1 MLRLM
6 MGALFMA
13 CCAAG
18 VTYAADIYQWK
29 DAGGITHFTDNEMN
43 VPDKYRKTAKRKI
56 NKLRVS
62 GSSDGNVQEKTK
74 SLEAKAWLAKCA
86 SCHTKSGDKD
96 GKLGLGALAVN
107 QQTKFPATIE
117 EIVPQL
123 RWAANGRMSDM
134 PSLDVTDEELKQIAA
149 FILGAN

>member
-6 MGALFMA
+6 MGTVLMA
-13 CCAAG
+13 CCAVG
-18 VTYAADIYQWK
+18 VAHAVDIYQWK

-43 VPDKYRKTAKRKI
+43 VPEKYRKIAKRKI
-56 NKLRVS
+56 SKLRVS
-62 GSSDGNVQEKTK
+62 GGSDGVQDKPIG
-74 SLEAKAWLAKCA
+74 LGAVVWMGKCA
-86 SCHTKSGDKD
+86 SCHTTGENKK

-107 QQTKFPATIE
+107 QQTRFPATIE

-149 FILGAN
+149 LILGAQ